1 MSKKAIIIGAGI
13 AGIASAIRLSS
24 KGYNV
29 KVYEKNSELGGKLT
43 DFQLG
48 DYRFD
53 FGPSL
58 FTMPQYVEE
67 LFTLHNKKASDYFE
81 YIETDVACKY
91 FYKDQTQFS
100 AFTDEE
106 KFIVE
111 AVETF
116 DVSRKDLKRFMHTN
130 KKIFENAAGVFLEN
144 SLHKMKTW
152 LSKDVLKSLTHAYIF
167 DLMKSMHNV
176 TSRDLGDKKLV
187 QFFDRYATYNGS
199 NPYRASSI
207 LNSISSLEH
216 DYGTY
221 FPVGGMSNITGSLV
235 KLASEVGVEFYT
247 DSVVEEIIYDKKKVK
262 GVKVGGQTKY
272 ADIVVSNMD
281 VQFTYEKLLGQ
292 MNTKKL
298 DSREKSSSA
307 VIFYWGI
314 NRKFAQLGLH
324 NILFSDDYKKEFNE
338 IFDQHIPP
346 SDPTVYI
353 NISSKY
359 SQTDAP
365 LNGENWFVMV
375 NVPADYGQDWDAAII
390 ALRKSIQSTINDRL
404 GCEIKSHIVEEFVA
418 DPRTIRDKTLSHKG
432 ALYGSSSNHW
442 LSAFLRHPN
451 FTNKIEGLYFVGGT
465 VHPGGG
471 IPLCLLSAKIMSEIV

>member
-24 KGYNV
+24 KGYKV
-29 KVYEKNSELGGKLT
+29 KVYEKNKKLGGKLT

-67 LFTLHNKKASDYFE
+67 LFTLHNKNSSDYFE
-81 YIETDVACKY
+81 YIETDIACKY

-100 AFTDEE
+100 AYTDEA
-106 KFIVE
+106 KFIAE
-111 AVETF
+111 AVATF
-116 DVSRKDLKRFMHTN
+116 DVSRNDLQKFMHTN

-152 LSKDVLKSLTHAYIF
+152 LSKDVLKSLTHAYVF
-167 DLMKSMHNV
+167 DLMKSMHKV
-176 TSRDLGDKKLV
+176 TSRELSDEKLV

-199 NPYRASSI
+199 NPYKASSI

-235 KLASEVGVEFYT
+235 KLAKELGVDFHTEST
-247 DSVVEEIIYDKKKVK
+247 VEEILYERKRVK
-262 GVKVGGQTKY
+262 GVKVKGQAEN
-272 ADIVVSNMD
+272 ADIIVSNMD
-281 VQFTYEKLLGQ
+281 VKFTYEKLLGQ
-292 MNTKKL
+292 KNTKKL
-298 DSREKSSSA
+298 DRREKSSSA

-314 NRKFAQLGLH
+314 NRKFDKLGLH
-324 NILFSDDYKKEFNE
+324 NILFSEDYRKEFNE
-338 IFDQHIPP
+338 IFNQHVPP
-346 SDPTVYI
+346 SNPTVYI

-365 LNGENWFVMV
+365 QNGENWFVMV
-375 NVPADYGQDWDAAII
+375 NVPADFGQDWDAAII
-390 ALRKSIQSTINDRL
+390 ALKKSIQRTIDQRL
-404 GCEIKSHIVEEFVA
+404 SCDIKSHIVEEFVA
-418 DPRTIRDKTLSHKG
+418 DPRTIRDKTLSHRG